1 MHCFIMDLT
10 YVHIIRAP
18 TTWSLRPFSPIMRD
32 LVYFSSCIILTFLNI
47 FFVLLLHLCST
58 YTVNISLLTMKYFI
72 LRWARIISCDLN
84 SMLMHAAKGLI
95 YYIFII
101 KGNCS
106 ISGRFALHTLLA
118 NALDARFRNITSSCD
133 LTI

>member
-1 MHCFIMDLT
+1 M
-10 YVHIIRAP
+10 
-18 TTWSLRPFSPIMRD
+18 
-32 LVYFSSCIILTFLNI
+32 
-47 FFVLLLHLCST
+47 
-58 YTVNISLLTMKYFI
+58 NISLRTLEYFI
-72 LRWARIISCDLN
+72 FRWARIASGDLN
-84 SMLMHAAKGLI
+84 SMLIHADKGLI

-101 KGNCS
+101 QGNYS

>member
-1 MHCFIMDLT
+1 M
-10 YVHIIRAP
+10 HIIRSP
-18 TTWSLRPFSPIMRD
+18 TTWSLRPFSPITRD
-32 LVYFSSCIILTFLNI
+32 LAYVSSCIILTFLNI
-47 FFVLLLHLCST
+47 LFALVLYLCST
-58 YTVNISLLTMKYFI
+58 YTVNISIMTLEYFI
-72 LRWARIISCDLN
+72 FRWARIISCDLN
-84 SMLMHAAKGLI
+84 SMLIHAAKGLI

-101 KGNCS
+101 KGHCS